1 MVRAKCAIS
10 TSLLDFVRVGIPFL
24 FPELTATTGD
34 SWNAFVTIT
43 MLTKPSRFPF
53 NKVRKL
59 YTLAHAP
66 QAFWATIAMATF
78 CIFD

>member
-1 MVRAKCAIS
+1 MVRARCAIS
-10 TSLLDFVRVGIPFL
+10 TSLLDFVRLDIPNL

-34 SWNAFVTIT
+34 SWKVIVTMT

-66 QAFWATIAMATF
+66 QAFWTTIPIAAF